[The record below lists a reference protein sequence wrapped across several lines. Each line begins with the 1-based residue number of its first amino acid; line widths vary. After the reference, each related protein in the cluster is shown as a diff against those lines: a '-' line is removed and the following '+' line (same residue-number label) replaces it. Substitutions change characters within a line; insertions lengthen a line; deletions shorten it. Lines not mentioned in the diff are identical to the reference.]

1 MAEKKYVGSI
11 EAGGTK
17 FIVAVQ
23 DVETG
28 EEVARDRIPTTTNKE
43 TLEKTAE
50 FFKKHPVDAL
60 GIGTFGPIDINPNS
74 RTYGYILDTPKPGW
88 SGTNVKG
95 FFERKLGIPVA
106 MTTVLRAT
114 SMQQL
119 VLALELELCKRVS
132 CSV

>member
-1 MAEKKYVGSI
+1 MSEKKYVGSI

-60 GIGTFGPIDINPNS
+60 GI
-74 RTYGYILDTPKPGW
+74 
-88 SGTNVKG
+88 
-95 FFERKLGIPVA
+95 
-106 MTTVLRAT
+106 
-114 SMQQL
+114 L
-119 VLALELELCKRVS
+119 VLLVRSILTPTLVLTAIFWIRQSQVGQELM
-132 CSV
+132 

>member
-1 MAEKKYVGSI
+1 MSEKKYVGSI

-28 EEVARDRIPTTTNKE
+28 KEVARDRIPTTTNKE
-43 TLEKTAE
+43 TLQKTAE

-74 RTYGYILDTPKPGW
+74 LSKKPFTSVPDQPG
-88 SGTNVKG
+88 
-95 FFERKLGIPVA
+95 LG
-106 MTTVLRAT
+106 
-114 SMQQL
+114 
-119 VLALELELCKRVS
+119 VS
-132 CSV
+132 KM

>member
-28 EEVARDRIPTTTNKE
+28 KEVARDRIPTTTNKE
-43 TLEKTAE
+43 TLQKTAD

-60 GIGTFGPIDINPNS
+60 GIGTFGPIDINPKS
-74 RTYGYILDTPKPGW
+74 RTYGYILDTLSQAGQAL
-88 SGTNVKG
+88 T
-95 FFERKLGIPVA
+95 
-106 MTTVLRAT
+106 LRA
-114 SMQQL
+114 SLKKNLAFQL
-119 VLALELELCKRVS
+119 Q
-132 CSV
+132 